1 MASISEVLDYLTAA
15 GLRDLVDALEIEC
28 EDRRQI
34 ATLRAAIIDTDVS
47 VASVL
52 EMLTVADLKFIAGE
66 MGLTTSGRKA
76 DLIERIDNL
85 DIDEVENNDLANS
98 PEETPNKQNPTITKV
113 SSVGAGNRSAKTEV
127 ELAVFKTWLQGA
139 LDTGTVEKGP
149 INFGYCPACVRK
161 HARQWF
167 NYASS
172 KHGFY
177 LCYNGVTPKVV
188 DSLGDG
194 SNFTVH
200 ALNDYAKA
208 NAPNKAFAD
217 QVQQTVD
224 MVEASS
230 DDAVALQIMTTQTT
244 AMEAAIIS
252 TPERSSLWSR
262 LFRSSVQTGVHVV
275 RHIKIDSITSTPPF
289 IELKI
294 EIDDVKAAIQKGRTT
309 WNE

>member
-172 KHGFY
+172 KH
-177 LCYNGVTPKVV
+177 
-188 DSLGDG
+188 DS
-194 SNFTVH
+194 T
-200 ALNDYAKA
+200 
-208 NAPNKAFAD
+208 FAI
-217 QVQQTVD
+217 T
-224 MVEASS
+224 AS
-230 DDAVALQIMTTQTT
+230 
-244 AMEAAIIS
+244 
-252 TPERSSLWSR
+252 PRRSSILSEMDQILQFTLSMITRKQMRRTKPSPTKFNRQWIWSKHQVMTPS
-262 LFRSSVQTGVHVV
+262 LYRS
-275 RHIKIDSITSTPPF
+275 
-289 IELKI
+289 
-294 EIDDVKAAIQKGRTT
+294 
-309 WNE
+309 